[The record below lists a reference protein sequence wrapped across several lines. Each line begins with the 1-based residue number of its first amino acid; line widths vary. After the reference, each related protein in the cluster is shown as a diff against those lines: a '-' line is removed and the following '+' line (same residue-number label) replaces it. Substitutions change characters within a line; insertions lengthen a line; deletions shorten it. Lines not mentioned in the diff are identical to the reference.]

1 MFRECLPVPLVYVL
15 GNTIWPQVLSVYLK
29 PSVSVP
35 LLIVSRVSSRLA
47 SPLIIRAMWKRQCL
61 EKRER
66 ETWER
71 DREREG
77 EGEREKMSKSES
89 KPERKRQRE

>member
-1 MFRECLPVPLVYVL
+1 MFRDCLPVPLVYVL
-15 GNTIWPQVLSVYLK
+15 GSTIWPQVLSIYLK

-66 ETWER
+66 ER
-71 DREREG
+71 LG
-77 EGEREKMSKSES
+77 EG
-89 KPERKRQRE
+89 QRGIVGGGRGAKARANQKKDTGNE